1 MSIDEHKTKPVEKTA
16 SPSAVADVCPTK
28 RKQLDLATVKEQIA
42 DTTGPEYWRSL
53 EELAGSEEFQE
64 MLHREFPKGASEW
77 LDDFSRRGFLKTMGA
92 SLALAGLTGCT
103 KMPNTEIVPYVRQPE
118 NLIPGRPMFYATAF
132 TLGGYASPIL
142 VESHLY
148 RPTKVEG
155 NPQHPASLGGTD
167 IYAQASILEL
177 YDPDRAQN
185 VTYLG
190 DVRSWDAFMEAVR
203 GPMNVEK
210 GIAGGGVRIL
220 TQTVSSPTLTAQT
233 KDYLEANPQAKW
245 HVYEPINRDNVYE
258 GAKLAFGEP
267 VETRYDLSKADV
279 IVSLDADFL
288 YAGFPGSARYTRDF
302 AARRN
307 PDANMNRLYVIEST
321 PSSTGMKADH
331 RLPMRAG
338 DIENFARILAGSV
351 GLNSGGNGSS
361 EPKLF
366 VPPLAKD
373 LLAHKGS
380 SLVIAGDHQSPAV
393 HALAHA
399 INQALGNVGQTVFYT
414 DPVDANPVNRSE
426 SLHALTEDIRAGKV
440 DLLLILGGNPAY
452 DAPAELEFA
461 SALKSNAVGLKVF
474 LGSHRNETAEL
485 CQWHVPEAHYLES
498 WSDARAYDGTVS
510 IVQPLIEPLY
520 GGKTAH
526 ELIGVLAGQSGVA
539 GRDLV
544 QSYWQKQ
551 HSGADF
557 DAFWRKS
564 LHDGWVEGTTYS
576 PKNVSLKSANA
587 TAQSDSAATP
597 GSGTYEI
604 NFRRAPSI
612 YDGRFSNN
620 GWLQ

>member
-1 MSIDEHKTKPVEKTA
+1 MTTDSTMSMDEQKAKPTGA
-16 SPSAVADVCPTK
+16 AGADVCPSK
-28 RKQLDLATVKEQIA
+28 RKQLDLATVKEQLEE
-42 DTTGPEYWRSL
+42 TTGPEYWRSL

-64 MLHREFPKGASEW
+64 MMHREFPKGASEW

-103 KMPNTEIVPYVRQPE
+103 RMPITEIVPYVRQPE
-118 NLIPGRPMFYATAF
+118 NVVPGRPMFYATAF

-142 VESHLY
+142 VESHLF

-167 IYAQASILEL
+167 VYAQASVLDL

-185 VTYLG
+185 VTYMG
-190 DVRSWDAFMEAVR
+190 DVRSWNAFMEAAR
-203 GPMNVEK
+203 GPMSVQK
-210 GIAGGGVRIL
+210 SMAGSGVRIL
-220 TQTVSSPTLTAQT
+220 TQTVTSPTLAGQIR
-233 KDYLEANPQAKW
+233 DYLAAYPQAKW
-245 HVYEPINRDNVYE
+245 HVYEPIHRDNVYE
-258 GAKLAFGEP
+258 GAKLAFGEV

-331 RLPMRAG
+331 RLPVKASDVERVAR
-338 DIENFARILAGSV
+338 DIAASVRVPGVVSEREGWNLAAV
-351 GLNSGGNGSS
+351 
-361 EPKLF
+361 
-366 VPPLAKD
+366 D
-373 LLAHKGS
+373 LLRHKGS
-380 SLVIAGDHQSPAV
+380 SVVIAGDHQSPVV

-399 INQALGNVGQTVFYT
+399 INDVLGNVGKTVFYT
-414 DPVDANPVNRSE
+414 EPVDANPVNRSE
-426 SLHALTEDIRAGKV
+426 SLHSLVEDMRAGKV

-461 SALKSNAVGLKVF
+461 SALKSNAVNLKVF
-474 LGSHRNETAEL
+474 LGTHRNETAEL

-510 IVQPLIEPLY
+510 MVQPLIEPLY

-526 ELIGVLAGQSGVA
+526 EMITILAGQSGLT
-539 GRDLV
+539 GRELV
-544 QSYWQKQ
+544 QSYWQK
-551 HSGADF
+551 HAGADF

-564 LHDGWVEGTTYS
+564 LHDGWVGGTTYA
-576 PKNVSLKSANA
+576 PKNVTLK
-587 TAQSDSAATP
+587 AASFP
-597 GSGTYEI
+597 ESPASSGGDYEL
-604 NFRRAPSI
+604 NFRRDPSI
-612 YDGRFSNN
+612 YDGRFAN
-620 GWLQ
+620 

>member
-1 MSIDEHKTKPVEKTA
+1 
-16 SPSAVADVCPTK
+16 
-28 RKQLDLATVKEQIA
+28 
-42 DTTGPEYWRSL
+42 
-53 EELAGSEEFQE
+53 LAGSEEFQE

-167 IYAQASILEL
+167 IYAQASILDL

-190 DVRSWDAFMEAVR
+190 DVRSWDAFTQAIR

-220 TQTVSSPTLTAQT
+220 TQTVSSPTLTAQI

-331 RLPMRAG
+331 RLPVKAG
-338 DIENFARILAGSV
+338 DVENFARALGGSI
-351 GLNSGGNGSS
+351 GLNTAGNGSS
-361 EPKLF
+361 EPKMF
-366 VPPLAKD
+366 IPPLAKD
-373 LLAHKGS
+373 LLARKGS
-380 SLVIAGDHQSPAV
+380 SVVIAGDHQPPAV
-393 HALAHA
+393 HAARPCNESGARQRRPNRLLHRSCRREPCQSRRIATRRSCP
-399 INQALGNVGQTVFYT
+399 QTCA
-414 DPVDANPVNRSE
+414 PAKSIC
-426 SLHALTEDIRAGKV
+426 SLIV
-440 DLLLILGGNPAY
+440 GGNPAY

-461 SALKSNAVGLKVF
+461 FGFEIECRRSESIYIGSASQRNRGILPVACARSALSRVLERCPR
-474 LGSHRNETAEL
+474 LRRHRQHRSA
-485 CQWHVPEAHYLES
+485 AH
-498 WSDARAYDGTVS
+498 RAALRRQERRMRS
-510 IVQPLIEPLY
+510 S
-520 GGKTAH
+520 
-526 ELIGVLAGQSGVA
+526 GVLAGQSGVHWDD
-539 GRDLV
+539 DLV
-544 QSYWQKQ
+544 QSPTGR
-551 HSGADF
+551 SSTPALTF
-557 DAFWRKS
+557 DAFWRKVAARR
-564 LHDGWVEGTTYS
+564 LGRGHHLLPRKGV
-576 PKNVSLKSANA
+576 VSLKAAGVSAQPASELLTQVA
-587 TAQSDSAATP
+587 TEP
-597 GSGTYEI
+597 M
-604 NFRRAPSI
+604 R
-612 YDGRFSNN
+612 
-620 GWLQ
+620 WHL